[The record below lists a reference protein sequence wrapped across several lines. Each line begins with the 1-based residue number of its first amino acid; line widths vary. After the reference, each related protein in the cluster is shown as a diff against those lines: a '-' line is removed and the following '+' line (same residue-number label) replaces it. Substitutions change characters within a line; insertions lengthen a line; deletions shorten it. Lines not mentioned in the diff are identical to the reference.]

1 VQGDSENVLADFSDS
16 SANQPSSQS
25 ESLASESAVE
35 QSALLSERSSTVVP
49 TVPADDLAVAET
61 PEFVEEYAVP
71 SWAEFRT
78 FVMENGNKYVRASYP
93 DAPADLIETIWC
105 GVPVMQHE
113 QARVMTPGGEWLV
126 C

>member
-1 VQGDSENVLADFSDS
+1 MQGDSENVCLPE
-16 SANQPSSQS
+16 PSSPAIA
-25 ESLASESAVE
+25 EL
-35 QSALLSERSSTVVP
+35 
-49 TVPADDLAVAET
+49 PADDLAVAET

-105 GVPVMQHE
+105 GVPVIHHE
-113 QARVMTPGGEWLV
+113 QARVMTPKGEWLV
-126 C
+126 Y